1 MSLAQHGAVPYTAQK
16 TVTTSATLIVAA
28 PADQRTR
35 SGAVGFWIKAPA
47 TNSAA
52 IYVGGSDLTTS
63 NGFIMSAGDV
73 QYFPGGDPS
82 VMYCIVASGTQTLCV
97 LYA

>member
-1 MSLAQHGAVPYTAQK
+1 MSLAQHGAIPYAAQK
-16 TVTTSATLIVAA
+16 TVTTTASLIVAV

-35 SGAVGFWIKAPA
+35 SGAVGFWVKAPA

-52 IYVGGSDLTTS
+52 VYIGGTDVTTS
-63 NGFIMSAGDV
+63 NGFIMSAGDT

>member
-16 TVTTSATLIVAA
+16 TVGTSAAVIVAV

-35 SGAVGFWIKAPA
+35 SGAVGFWVKAPA

-52 IYVGGSDLTTS
+52 IYIGGSNVTTS
-63 NGFIMSAGDV
+63 NGFIMSAGDT

-82 VMYCIVASGTQTLCV
+82 VMYAIVVSGTQTLCV